1 MNVCWVEFDVGAEY
15 RYRKYFNATTRVPRY
30 IPLALIDPASQQIPS
45 RLNKSEN
52 IIDARNNASVVRARA
67 TGKTKK
73 THRYLAAKMH
83 THRATWLTRSRF
95 FVEKN
100 NARRWYVV
108 EFQGNKTRDHFD
120 ELVWQDRQRLWVSKF
135 SMKFVMN
142 AVFEKI
148 FDPQFFLFFF
158 TIVDVEGVKTE
169 GEISKL
175 RV

>member
-1 MNVCWVEFDVGAEY
+1 M
-15 RYRKYFNATTRVPRY
+15 PRY

-83 THRATWLTRSRF
+83 THRATWLTRRRF

-120 ELVWQDRQRLWVSKF
+120 QLVWQDRQRLWVSKF

-158 TIVDVEGVKTE
+158 HNRRRWRSENWGWNFKVESIIYFVKYRRYVFA
-169 GEISKL
+169 IRFKL
-175 RV
+175 MKSIFS